1 MSPRSPTAPCVRRS
15 KSGETRAATTGAAQ
29 LTGEFARTTKRRDDA
44 QAKSASLQA
53 AVDEALFDGR
63 QPDQLEKQHD
73 AATREL
79 KAAEYRLQRLSVLI
93 PEAKRAA
100 LGELRSALAAERQKQ
115 AARLSAD
122 VAKASEDLA
131 AAAES
136 LVGALFVK
144 TAAHF
149 RLSHGHDA
157 NRYAEEAEA
166 AT

>member
-1 MSPRSPTAPCVRRS
+1 M
-15 KSGETRAATTGAAQ
+15 
-29 LTGEFARTTKRRDDA
+29 
-44 QAKSASLQA
+44 
-53 AVDEALFDGR
+53 
-63 QPDQLEKQHD
+63 
-73 AATREL
+73 
-79 KAAEYRLQRLSVLI
+79 I

-136 LVGALFVK
+136 LVAGALFVK
-144 TAAHF
+144 MKPAHF

-157 NRYAEEAEA
+157 NRYAEEAKA
-166 AT
+166 AM